1 MLTEK
6 DYEELRKK
14 SLAIVAGEFK
24 EVSIDKGFLNKIS
37 ELKEKTEILEK
48 EEQMKWDEK
57 KQKLA
62 EKGYLDDGLNGLKN
76 GLNSDQDQSDDE
88 LERKSENKA
97 ENGLKKGLN
106 GLKLR
111 PPGLKIK
118 TNIPEIKTYK
128 TIEFEGKTYEVD
140 ITGLTKKQAKN
151 KVYYFKKSLKE
162 KG

>member
-1 MLTEK
+1 MTTDE
-6 DYEELRKK
+6 DYRKLK
-14 SLAIVAGEFK
+14 KQSIAIEAGEFK
-24 EVSIDKGFLNKIS
+24 EVNIDKGFLNKIS

-48 EEQMKWDEK
+48 EEEMKWDEK

-62 EKGYLDDGLNGLKN
+62 EKGYLDGLN
-76 GLNSDQDQSDDE
+76 GLNSDQDQFDDE

>member
-1 MLTEK
+1 MTTDE
-6 DYEELRKK
+6 DYRKLK
-14 SLAIVAGEFK
+14 KQSIAIEAGEFK
-24 EVSIDKGFLNKIS
+24 EVNIDKGFLNKIS

-48 EEQMKWDEK
+48 EEEMKWDEK

-62 EKGYLDDGLNGLKN
+62 EKGYLDGLN
-76 GLNSDQDQSDDE
+76 GLNSDQDQFDDE

-97 ENGLKKGLN
+97 ENGLKLRPN
-106 GLKLR
+106 GLKN
-111 PPGLKIK
+111 K
-118 TNIPEIKTYK
+118 TNTPEIKTYK

-162 KG
+162 KR